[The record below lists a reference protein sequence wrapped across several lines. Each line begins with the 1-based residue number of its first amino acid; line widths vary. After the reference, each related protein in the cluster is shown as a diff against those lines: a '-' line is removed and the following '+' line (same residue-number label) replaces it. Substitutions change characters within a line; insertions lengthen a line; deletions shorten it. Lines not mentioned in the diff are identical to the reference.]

1 MMPDTGARFRPHP
14 WLRRL
19 LGVFFGAA
27 CLAATCIGVLVLGLL
42 LWSVFS
48 AALAKTESE
57 PVPTLLIVGGAG
69 MSAEMPG
76 QPDHAWYAVGSNLR
90 ELFDLLRKL
99 ATQTNASEPDI
110 AGYRVGMAG
119 SLWLLALVALTG
131 IPVGIG
137 AGVYLEEYTAPGRIR
152 RLIQTNIANLAGVPS
167 IVYGILGLSLFVRGY
182 GIKGLA
188 LGPVLLSGVFT
199 LSLLIL
205 PIIVITTQEALRAVP
220 QSLRQAALA
229 LGATR
234 WQVVRDHVLPS
245 ALPGILTG
253 TILGLSR
260 AIGETAPLLMVGAAG
275 SIDRAPS
282 GPLDRYSALPVE
294 IYNYAKEPDRRF
306 EVVVAGGIL
315 ILVLLLLTMNAVAIV
330 IRNRY
335 RRYS

>member
-1 MMPDTGARFRPHP
+1 M
-14 WLRRL
+14 
-19 LGVFFGAA
+19 
-27 CLAATCIGVLVLGLL
+27 IGKLV
-42 LWSVFS
+42 
-48 AALAKTESE
+48 SE
-57 PVPTLLIVGGAG
+57 PRSRQGPHASAG
-69 MSAEMPG
+69 ISGRDRRAASGCWDWSRSSAFP
-76 QPDHAWYAVGSNLR
+76 
-90 ELFDLLRKL
+90 
-99 ATQTNASEPDI
+99 I
-110 AGYRVGMAG
+110 
-119 SLWLLALVALTG
+119 
-131 IPVGIG
+131 GIG
-137 AGVYLEEYTAPGRIR
+137 AGVYLEEYSPPGRLR
-152 RLIQTNIANLAGVPS
+152 RIIQTNIANLAGVPS
-167 IVYGILGLSLFVRGY
+167 IVYGILGLALFVRAF

-188 LGPVLLSGVFT
+188 LGPTLLAGVLT

-275 SIDRAPS
+275 SILRPPK

-294 IYNYAKEPDRRF
+294 IYNYAKEPDRKF
-306 EVVVAGGIL
+306 QIVAAGGIL
-315 ILVLLLLTMNAVAIV
+315 ILVALLLAMNAIAIV

-335 RRYS
+335 RRYQ